1 MASQGPVNVSS
12 GSLLKDLTT
21 FEPSKFDTERTC
33 FPTKRKVQIVA
44 GGSFPIFLAGLATLI
59 SSLLFP
65 PITLIAA
72 GCFLTLGAVASATYL
87 YFEIKPLLSRK
98 VRHVGVLPYINHH
111 KVVPSQRNTLPIN
124 HPTQPTGPRQTPP
137 VGPLPAPSAGGFT
150 PSTGNHKKTPIQPQP
165 VPIRES
171 TSPTVNEPAPTP
183 PAVQIPTGKEPV
195 PDESPRLSSDNE
207 MLLTPGER
215 INEQPEPTNP
225 DNSDSSSDSGI
236 SGSTTPSSQGLSD
249 DLSDAYNVSPF
260 SISPAHSVN
269 EDMIITMPGTSL
281 PGRPDTPGNSSDNW
295 ETSSVS
301 EVNPYSVPPLRERR
315 GAETPETEDSNASF
329 QSEGV
334 SPGAF
339 SATDIE
345 MGPLSPRSA
354 AEVGRNMINQ
364 QLTRQTTSIHS
375 LSDESAISAPQRST
389 SDRDS
394 SHHTSPVIMP
404 ESTDDEDDGNSQG
417 SALTVFRGSVTPL
430 QSQGETGLSEV
441 EEDNTS
447 VRSERPVSIE
457 QTKPGSTLFSDEN
470 GNGEAPPLISQTSDT
485 TSSYSVD
492 QPIRHTESPQQA
504 PEEPATG
511 SIESP
516 LSDEDSTHQNSPVL
530 LGNLA
535 ETEDEQIN
543 PEPVSGSLPGSFRPI
558 PIQEEINLSAIEEGE
573 TSFQSEIPTS
583 AEQTSS
589 NSSLFAGEN
598 SEAVYLASHSPG
610 TARIHSDD
618 QHISS
623 AESFQQ
629 APEESA
635 APSLEH
641 TISEEESPQPF
652 FPALTNDLTAG
663 EGEHITPEPA
673 PSSHTLSESPVR
685 SLRDIDLSEAEEDN
699 TSVRS
704 ERAVSIEQ
712 ARPGRTLFPDEN
724 ENGEAAPLISQTSG
738 TVSSHNADQ
747 SIRHTDPQQAP
758 EESATP
764 SLEHTI
770 SEEESSQSFFTALTN
785 DLTPR
790 ELEHITPKPAPS
802 SHTLSESPVRSL
814 REIDLSEIEEYD
826 SSIPLEKTA
835 GVEQAT
841 HSLFFAVD
849 ENSEALSFAYDAS
862 VTQSTYIADLS
873 TGHSSLPQQP
883 SVGETTSQSPEVV
896 ATSPSDSDSR
906 DLPITPESIDFGVQQ
921 LSIPSP
927 AGCSSTAL
935 TQEAFESIEAP
946 AINRASVATSDISEA
961 SLAGRLS
968 VPGNTS
974 DNHELSEFGSNSD
987 LAMLFESQSE
997 AEAEDNNNSPL
1008 PVLLKAKQSTTP
1020 SPDYNEDTVS
1030 LASSSPGKASKQ
1042 TVNQLV
1048 AHHQSTDTS
1057 LIKYL
1062 NDELESTPELAGSST
1077 QQKSAHPREV
1087 SFDSCKHRSSAFS
1100 DLKAED
1106 KIRHTEPPRPVSEES
1121 ATSSTLE
1128 CVFSEEKNAHHF
1140 FPEVVDDINA
1150 GEDEPITQKPAAGSL
1165 PRSVSPAGSLLESS
1179 LSVIKEDDSSFTSER
1194 SISVEQTR
1202 SESSTFPGESSE
1214 AVSFTFGSSDTASSD
1229 VADQFIGQTL
1239 PPQQPS
1245 GEKTDFQVSEEGA
1258 TEPLE
1263 DEDTDLTTS
1272 GSTGF
1277 RTQQRSNF
1285 SELISEASLGQETF
1299 ESNNACA
1306 DVTTK
1311 SDISELPLTD
1321 ALSISSDTSHD
1332 HEASLALDSSLDLT
1346 TLSQQEKRVGIFEV
1360 EENGISFL
1368 PESLTA
1374 TEQAGL
1380 STISFSEDTN
1390 YAGSPAYSSTDEDNI
1405 YVPAPGLA
1413 PVAFPATRQ
1422 SHSLPTTATEK
1433 QSLPARRAQSLNN
1446 LNDDY
1451 LADIEDNDS
1460 TPCTADSDSDLF
1472 TSVPETSKETSVE
1485 LFAYDSQPGQPEL
1498 AHSQPALSK
1507 LEPVRQQEDPARA
1520 STPIEKQLL
1529 SVEEAHISQTPKA
1542 PKGNLTKPAPIQSD
1556 KTVLAQ
1562 SPSLAH
1568 EQTLNVTAET
1578 VEEIP
1583 DHQLPEAINAI
1594 VTEQA
1599 ATHSAPS
1606 DKVVASPVPTL
1617 ALEQP
1622 LNATLETVDPL
1633 PEFERPKAMQPNV
1646 TEFYQSKQPVESVLP
1661 ILTDP
1666 TADIGKQ
1673 PVPVRKVQADEQVD
1687 VYEGK
1692 ATKTIEIH
1700 PKSDESA
1707 EEVPSTH
1714 TESLAH
1720 DGTHSLPEPD
1730 FISGVSN
1737 TIRQSYSLP
1746 AFLGEKP
1753 RPRDRRALSLDGLNC
1768 GYLADIE
1775 DHSSDNS
1782 PTDSDPESNTC
1793 LINQQIHVAESD
1805 EYYEQA
1811 DGMESEEKAQAFLT
1825 MLSTENDTLTSP
1837 EPDLESRLFTTTE
1850 QSHSLPTYTG
1860 AKQPSPV
1867 RSAFSLNRLSHGH
1880 WADMEYS
1887 SSDTTPLLS
1896 PTASDVGLANRQ
1908 TNVFSGADHPAPDQ
1922 LGAMTPHLFDPAV
1935 SKNKTSL
1942 DDKHKRVRGHASD
1955 PELTT
1960 QRKERLSGDT
1970 IPEQIAPHLP
1980 ELSEFSSFGSFC
1992 ITDAQE
1998 LVSEPDSIDDSDMDD
2013 WEDLRDCAQELK
2025 PFKQELE
2032 DAINKP
2038 LVLLEYLAHQLAYNL
2053 DGKSQVE
2060 LPGHTDG
2067 NQRHNVQKVQE
2078 VPPGLNAYILYPEN
2092 SDTGKPVDLKIIFRG
2107 TNPYDASAIRD
2118 LEPSGAGFDTMEKAA
2133 KSITRQLHNIL
2144 KHYPGRA
2151 VNLTITG
2158 HSLGGA
2164 DAQNFFGHLHNP
2176 DISAIAN
2183 ETLTATPLLA
2193 NIQKITLF
2201 TKCSAGV
2208 PEITH
2213 NRVISALSRLN
2224 GQKEQTGIKTEI
2236 FHLKVEG
2243 DIVQATGDCH
2253 VGSSLE
2259 QEIADVS
2266 ILQIYPSNE
2275 ASRVDRHTKKFFT
2288 DDANL
2293 APIYWY
2299 KWMKNTTDKGMED
2312 IRRSVRNTSR
2322 ILRSYPIKG
2331 VQWAIHS
2338 AANYWFTPSEAMAET
2353 AVLKDTTIAEQ
2364 PEESTPF
2371 TSIRTESGDISV
2383 SHPASLVT
2391 RSSAETLKEDQ
2402 KNEATI
2408 GTGSKKASI
2417 NNESSEVH
2425 LEDTHPIKTKAYVNE
2440 SDSDQISDVEH
2451 SPLLAISLPRGRKQK
2466 KLRLQNIIPPQ
2477 LRKRP
2482 KSDLAIARAYD
2493 MSICYRLAL
2502 CANEETQR
2510 KDIKPYD
2517 RDNNIK
2523 IDFIRRMLVDEQSF
2537 VRACDPYNVI
2547 RDINADIEEE
2557 AKAEKR
2563 FRYSIL
2569 AKAEVTDK
2577 SLRGEAFR
2585 DATRPVSEQ
2594 AYWNF
2599 MARCQDDHS
2608 NTLDEESEPNKGV
2621 FKYSLH
2627 LINKL
2632 ACFNNEFGQIE
2643 HNFNQFLF
2651 KKELSTD
2658 DQKRLRSLL
2667 KRAGKLQK
2675 HAESCYLHCEQHNLE
2690 QKTIENILSKAVGS
2704 DSQNRQCRKLQKIQ
2718 EGIRGK
2724 LNEKPQSDTP
2734 EVQHE
2739 IAEAD
2744 NEPVEPTIASAYADL
2759 QSENNLLTENNAHDT
2774 DIDDAETGVK
2784 AEVDD
2789 VISLAGDMSFDLS
2802 SDDPLLS
2809 EDENDLTK
2817 QPDSLTDE
2825 QKLALM
2831 QHQDNTG
2838 LQQLS
2843 LTDDDKLVIS
2853 SADIP
2858 SATAMMGLY
2867 SDAQKALDDIH
2878 EQGKHREDAND
2889 IIKDV
2894 SRYMSTIQEYFPVEA
2909 FSLQAPPADA
2919 VREKMYSQLVD
2930 LGARYLIL
2938 TTQPEASSRRTN
2950 YGKEEL
2956 GISTEFLWQT
2966 QKAWKSASPDLING
2980 QVAAMLAIGLMKPE
2994 QKTFVFEVCLNTQII
3009 SLEDIRRNI
3018 EQLKNKQ
3025 DELSDRLKNTVSESN
3040 DQMMLNERLLDI
3052 QDKLTTFEAQYTD
3065 LRLKESSGMKNQ
3077 KDFLDCC
3084 YSQLTHQLQE
3094 DISQGV
3100 EKYLRKYQKEY
3111 KKKPAEEIKKIKQL
3125 SKSVI
3130 ADSGPILRRK
3140 AKEYANETSRK
3151 KENEEK
3157 GIRWETVKD
3166 ERLKMLKKAVALLI
3180 DAEVLRQLCASDVGK
3195 ACKVFSPDVISQLFN
3210 DQELTFNER
3219 SLPHIDSLNFFQI
3232 LAENEKVDLM
3242 AEKKREDVNHQVQKD
3257 IEREAFSCHL
3267 KTADNTQSAF
3277 THNDYLQEKSQLKAA
3292 AFDGES
3298 PSEANLVQKSSARVL
3313 EKLTT
3318 AFKGLLKEAG
3328 VEEGVRMERLITTML
3343 AHSHQGAY
3351 ALHQGISE
3359 VIQSKLSLVIDAY
3372 LPKASHLDE
3381 MGPPRLV
3388 FPDQPSRKSNATLE
3402 IAKDVKGNN
3411 ILLLSKVFEWD
3422 INLHD
3427 RELSPIPDA
3436 RRRLRVETVYEV
3448 GLVEGCVKVRSIN
3461 TSEVQPLDG

>member
-1 MASQGPVNVSS
+1 MR
-12 GSLLKDLTT
+12 D
-21 FEPSKFDTERTC
+21 
-33 FPTKRKVQIVA
+33 
-44 GGSFPIFLAGLATLI
+44 
-59 SSLLFP
+59 
-65 PITLIAA
+65 
-72 GCFLTLGAVASATYL
+72 
-87 YFEIKPLLSRK
+87 
-98 VRHVGVLPYINHH
+98 
-111 KVVPSQRNTLPIN
+111 
-124 HPTQPTGPRQTPP
+124 
-137 VGPLPAPSAGGFT
+137 
-150 PSTGNHKKTPIQPQP
+150 
-165 VPIRES
+165 S
-171 TSPTVNEPAPTP
+171 TSPTTYEPAPTP
-183 PAVQIPTGKEPV
+183 QAVQIPTGKGSLRLSPDDEALLIQDEPV
-195 PDESPRLSSDNE
+195 
-207 MLLTPGER
+207 
-215 INEQPEPTNP
+215 NEQPEPTSP
-225 DNSDSSSDSGI
+225 DNTDSSSDSGV
-236 SGSTTPSSQGLSD
+236 SRSTTPPSSPGVSD
-249 DLSDAYNVSPF
+249 DLSDAYNVTPF

-295 ETSSVS
+295 ETSSIR
-301 EVNPYSVPPLRERR
+301 EDNPYSVPPRRERR
-315 GAETPETEDSNASF
+315 GAGIPEIEDSNASF
-329 QSEGV
+329 QSK
-334 SPGAF
+334 SMNPGAF
-339 SATDIE
+339 SATDIQV
-345 MGPLSPRSA
+345 GPLTPRSA
-354 AEVGRNMINQ
+354 AEVDRNIINQ
-364 QLTRQTTSIHS
+364 QLTRQTTPIHS
-375 LSDESAISAPQRST
+375 LSDESAISAPRRST

-394 SHHTSPVIMP
+394 SRQPSPAVMP
-404 ESTDDEDDGNSQG
+404 ESTDDEDEGIFQG
-417 SALTVFRGSVTPL
+417 PSLGAFHGSVTPL
-430 QSQGETGLSEV
+430 QSQRETGLSAAK
-441 EEDNTS
+441 EDNTS
-447 VRSERPVSIE
+447 IRSERPISIE
-457 QTKPGSTLFSDEN
+457 QTRPGSTLFPDEN
-470 GNGEAPPLISQTSDT
+470 ENSETAPLSSQTSGT
-485 TSSYSVD
+485 ASSYSVD
-492 QPIRHTESPQQA
+492 RSIRHTESPQQA
-504 PEEPATG
+504 LEEPATG
-511 SIESP
+511 SIVSP
-516 LSDEDSTHQNSPVL
+516 LSDEDSTRQNSPVL
-530 LGNLA
+530 MGNLA
-535 ETEDEQIN
+535 ETEGEQIN
-543 PEPVSGSLPGSFRPI
+543 PEPASGSLPRSFRPI
-558 PIQEEINLSAIEEGE
+558 PIREEIDLPAIEKDA
-573 TSFQSEIPTS
+573 TSLQSEIPTS
-583 AEQTSS
+583 IEQTSS
-589 NSSLFAGEN
+589 DSSLFSGEN
-598 SEAVYLASHSPG
+598 SEAVSPASRTSG
-610 TARIHSDD
+610 AARIHSDN

-635 APSLEH
+635 APSLVH
-641 TISEEESPQPF
+641 TISE
-652 FPALTNDLTAG
+652 
-663 EGEHITPEPA
+663 
-673 PSSHTLSESPVR
+673 SPV
-685 SLRDIDLSEAEEDN
+685 
-699 TSVRS
+699 
-704 ERAVSIEQ
+704 Q
-712 ARPGRTLFPDEN
+712 
-724 ENGEAAPLISQTSG
+724 
-738 TVSSHNADQ
+738 
-747 SIRHTDPQQAP
+747 
-758 EESATP
+758 
-764 SLEHTI
+764 
-770 SEEESSQSFFTALTN
+770 
-785 DLTPR
+785 
-790 ELEHITPKPAPS
+790 
-802 SHTLSESPVRSL
+802 SL
-814 REIDLSEIEEYD
+814 REIDLSEIEKDD
-826 SSIPLEKTA
+826 SSFPLEKTA
-835 GVEQAT
+835 GVEQTT
-841 HSLFFAVD
+841 HSLFFAAD
-849 ENSEALSFAYDAS
+849 ENSEALSFAYGAS
-862 VTQSTYIADLS
+862 VTQNTYIADLS

-883 SVGETTSQSPEVV
+883 SAGETTSQSPEVV

-906 DLPITPESIDFGVQQ
+906 DLPITPESTDFGVQQ
-921 LSIPSP
+921 PSIPSS
-927 AGCSSTAL
+927 AGGSSTAL
-935 TQEAFESIEAP
+935 TQEAFESIEAH
-946 AINRASVATSDISEA
+946 AINRTSVATNNITEA

-974 DNHELSEFGSNSD
+974 GNHELSEFGSNSD
-987 LAMLFESQSE
+987 LAMLFESQRE
-997 AEAEDNNNSPL
+997 AEAEDNNNLSL
-1008 PVLLKAKQSTTP
+1008 SILLKAKQSPTP
-1020 SPDYNEDTVS
+1020 SPDYNEGTVS
-1030 LASSSPGKASKQ
+1030 LASSSSGKASKQ
-1042 TVNQLV
+1042 TFNQHV
-1048 AHHQSTDTS
+1048 AHHQSANTS

-1062 NDELESTPELAGSST
+1062 DDELESTPELAGSST

-1087 SFDSCKHRSSAFS
+1087 SFDSCIHRSSTFS

-1106 KIRHTEPPRPVSEES
+1106 KIRHTEPPRPLSEES

-1140 FPEVVDDINA
+1140 FPEVADDITA
-1150 GEDEPITQKPAAGSL
+1150 AEDEPITQKPASGSL

-1179 LSVIKEDDSSFTSER
+1179 LSATKEDDSSFLSER

-1214 AVSFTFGSSDTASSD
+1214 AVSLTFGSSDTASSD
-1229 VADQFIGQTL
+1229 VEDQFIGQTL

-1245 GEKTDFQVSEEGA
+1245 GEETAFQVSEEGA

-1277 RTQQRSNF
+1277 RTQQRSNL

-1299 ESNNACA
+1299 ESSNACA

-1311 SDISELPLTD
+1311 SDISELPLTG
-1321 ALSISSDTSHD
+1321 ALSISSDTYHD

-1346 TLSQQEKRVGIFEV
+1346 ILSQQEKRVGIFEV
-1360 EENGISFL
+1360 EENGISFQ
-1368 PESLTA
+1368 PESQTD
-1374 TEQAGL
+1374 TVQTGL

-1405 YVPAPGLA
+1405 YIPEPSLA
-1413 PVAFPATRQ
+1413 PVAFPATGQ

-1451 LADIEDNDS
+1451 LADIEDRVVERQM
-1460 TPCTADSDSDLF
+1460 PYELTAHISIKSDSAEMKEFDKCQS
-1472 TSVPETSKETSVE
+1472 TSIHSDEHEIPASNILDKTESPSPLSLEQENSV
-1485 LFAYDSQPGQPEL
+1485 
-1498 AHSQPALSK
+1498 
-1507 LEPVRQQEDPARA
+1507 RA

-1529 SVEEAHISQTPKA
+1529 SVEEAHISHMPKA
-1542 PKGNLTKPAPIQSD
+1542 PKGNVTEPAPILSD
-1556 KTVLAQ
+1556 KTPLAQ

-1617 ALEQP
+1617 ALEQT

-1633 PEFERPKAMQPNV
+1633 PEFELPEAMQPNV
-1646 TEFYQSKQPVESVLP
+1646 TELYKSKQPVEDVLP
-1661 ILTDP
+1661 TLTDP
-1666 TADIGKQ
+1666 TANIGK
-1673 PVPVRKVQADEQVD
+1673 PVRQVQADEQVD
-1687 VYEGK
+1687 EYEGK
-1692 ATKTIEIH
+1692 ATKTIEIN

-1720 DGTHSLPEPD
+1720 DGTYSLPEPD

-1737 TIRQSYSLP
+1737 TIGQSYSLP

-1753 RPRDRRALSLDGLNC
+1753 QSRDRRALSLDGLNC

-1782 PTDSDPESNTC
+1782 PTDSDSESNTG
-1793 LINQQIHVAESD
+1793 LINQQIRVPEAAEPD
-1805 EYYEQA
+1805 EQT

-1837 EPDLESRLFTTTE
+1837 EPDFEPRLFTTTE
-1850 QSHSLPTYTG
+1850 ESRSLPTYTL
-1860 AKQPSPV
+1860 AKQPSTV
-1867 RSAFSLNRLSHGH
+1867 RSAFSLDRLSYGH
-1880 WADMEYS
+1880 WADVE
-1887 SSDTTPLLS
+1887 SSDTPPLLS
-1896 PTASDVGLANRQ
+1896 PAASDFGLAKRQ
-1908 TNVFSGADHPAPDQ
+1908 TSVFSGTDHAAPDQ
-1922 LGAMTPHLFDPAV
+1922 IGAMTPHLFDPAV

-1942 DDKHKRVRGHASD
+1942 DDKHKRIRGHASD

-1960 QRKERLSGDT
+1960 QRKERLSGNT

-1980 ELSEFSSFGSFC
+1980 ELSEFSSVGSFC

-1998 LVSEPDSIDDSDMDD
+1998 LVSKPDSIDDSDMDD

-2092 SDTGKPVDLKIIFRG
+2092 SDTGKPVDLKLIFRG
-2107 TNPYDASAIRD
+2107 ANPYDASAIRD

-2133 KSITRQLHNIL
+2133 KSITQQLHNIL
-2144 KHYPGRA
+2144 RHYPDRA

-2164 DAQNFFGHLHNP
+2164 DAQNFFGHFLNP
-2176 DISAIAN
+2176 NISAIAN

-2213 NRVISALSRLN
+2213 NRVISALNRLN
-2224 GQKEQTGIKTEI
+2224 GQQEHTGIKTEI

-2259 QEIADVS
+2259 QKIADVS

-2299 KWMKNTTDKGMED
+2299 TWVKNTTDKGMED
-2312 IRRSVRNTSR
+2312 IRRSVRDTSR

-2331 VQWAIHS
+2331 AQWAIHS

-2353 AVLKDTTIAEQ
+2353 SVLKDTTIAEQ
-2364 PEESTPF
+2364 PEKSTPF
-2371 TSIRTESGDISV
+2371 TSIRAESDDISA

-2391 RSSAETLKEDQ
+2391 HSSAETLKEDQ
-2402 KNEATI
+2402 KNNATI
-2408 GTGSKKASI
+2408 GTESKEASI

-2425 LEDTHPIKTKAYVNE
+2425 LEDIHPMAYVNE
-2440 SDSDQISDVEH
+2440 SDSDQISDAEH
-2451 SPLLAISLPRGRKQK
+2451 APFLAISLPRGRKQK

-2493 MSICYRLAL
+2493 MSTCYRLAL
-2502 CANEETQR
+2502 CGNKETKR

-2517 RDNNIK
+2517 RDNTIK

-2585 DATRPVSEQ
+2585 DATWPVSEQ

-2621 FKYSLH
+2621 FKYSFH
-2627 LINKL
+2627 LIHKL

-2643 HNFNQFLF
+2643 HDFKQFLF

-2667 KRAGKLQK
+2667 KRAGRLQK
-2675 HAESCYLHCEQHNLE
+2675 HAENCYQECEKYNLD
-2690 QKTIENILSKAVGS
+2690 QKTIENILSKAVGL
-2704 DSQNRQCRKLQKIQ
+2704 DSQNRQCKKLQKIQ

-2734 EVQHE
+2734 EVH
-2739 IAEAD
+2739 AEAN

-2759 QSENNLLTENNAHDT
+2759 QLENNLLTENNAHDT

-2809 EDENDLTK
+2809 EDENDPTK

-2831 QHQDNTG
+2831 QHQGNTG
-2838 LQQLS
+2838 LQHLS

-2858 SATAMMGLY
+2858 SATAMMGLH
-2867 SDAQKALDDIH
+2867 SDAQKALDGIH
-2878 EQGKHREDAND
+2878 EQGKHRKDAND
-2889 IIKDV
+2889 VIKDV
-2894 SRYMSTIQEYFPVEA
+2894 SRYMSTIQKYFPVDA

-2938 TTQPEASSRRTN
+2938 TTHPEASSRRTN
-2950 YGKEEL
+2950 SGKEQL
-2956 GISTEFLWQT
+2956 GISVEFLWQT
-2966 QKAWKSASPDLING
+2966 QKAWKSASPDLVNG

-3040 DQMMLNERLLDI
+3040 EHNELNERLLDI
-3052 QDKLTTFEAQYTD
+3052 QGKLTTFEAQYSD
-3065 LRLKESSGMKNQ
+3065 LRSKESSGMKNQ
-3077 KDFLDCC
+3077 KDFLDSC
-3084 YSQLTHQLQE
+3084 YPQLTYQLQKE
-3094 DISQGV
+3094 VSQGV
-3100 EKYLRKYQKEY
+3100 EKYLRRYQKEY
-3111 KKKPAEEIKKIKQL
+3111 KKKPAEEIKKLKEL

-3130 ADSGPILRRK
+3130 ADSGPMLRRK
-3140 AKEYANETSRK
+3140 AQEYANETSRK

-3157 GIRWETVKD
+3157 GIHWKTVKG
-3166 ERLKMLKKAVALLI
+3166 ERYITLEKAVTLII
-3180 DAEVLRQLCASDVGK
+3180 DAEVLRQLCALDMSK
-3195 ACKVFSPDVISQLFN
+3195 ACKVFSPDVISRLFN
-3210 DQELTFNER
+3210 DQELAFNER
-3219 SLPHIDSLNFFQI
+3219 SLPHIDNLNFFQI
-3232 LAENEKVDLM
+3232 LSENEKVDLM
-3242 AEKKREDVNHQVQKD
+3242 TEKKREDVNHQVQKD

-3277 THNDYLQEKSQLKAA
+3277 THNDYLQEKSQLKAI

-3298 PSEANLVQKSSARVL
+3298 PSEANLIQKSSARVL

-3318 AFKGLLKEAG
+3318 AFKDLLKEAG
-3328 VEEGVRMERLITTML
+3328 IEEGERMERLITTML

-3359 VIQSKLSLVIDAY
+3359 VIQSKLSVVIDAY
-3372 LPKASHLDE
+3372 LPKASHFEE

-3388 FPDQPSRKSNATLE
+3388 FPDQSSRKSNATFE

-3427 RELSPIPDA
+3427 RELSPIPDT

-3448 GLVEGCVKVRSIN
+3448 GLAEDSVKVRSIN
-3461 TSEVQPLDG
+3461 TSEVQPNGWITTTKPFPAK